1 MDKRISQ
8 KLRDDIY
15 AYSMQLVEKTKYE
28 TEFMNLLSSLWDVYN
43 MPKREDIRFS
53 NLGDEIEKHFVIN
66 DDWSQEKL
74 FNSILKLKEDEQ
86 RLIHFFS
93 GLLNISSDSNL
104 LESIKESLNSNE
116 LRIEVKNNE
125 ST

>member
-1 MDKRISQ
+1 MKKRISQ
-8 KLRDDIY
+8 KLRDDIC
-15 AYSMQLVEKTKYE
+15 AYSMQLVENTKYE

-74 FNSILKLKEDEQ
+74 FNS
-86 RLIHFFS
+86 FF
-93 GLLNISSDSNL
+93 N
-104 LESIKESLNSNE
+104 
-116 LRIEVKNNE
+116 
-125 ST
+125 

>member
-74 FNSILKLKEDEQ
+74 FNSIFMLKEDEE
-86 RLIHFFS
+86 RS
-93 GLLNISSDSNL
+93 V
-104 LESIKESLNSNE
+104 SIIVPL
-116 LRIEVKNNE
+116 
-125 ST
+125 

>member
-74 FNSILKLKEDEQ
+74 FNSIFKLKEDED
-86 RLIHFFS
+86 LKAYGVDAYAPKPVFFS
-93 GLLNISSDSNL
+93 DLPRIL
-104 LESIKESLNSNE
+104 SLCP
-116 LRIEVKNNE
+116 L
-125 ST
+125 

>member
-74 FNSILKLKEDEQ
+74 FNSIFKLKEDEE
-86 RLIHFFS
+86 
-93 GLLNISSDSNL
+93 ISCL
-104 LESIKESLNSNE
+104 KVSIIVHL
-116 LRIEVKNNE
+116 
-125 ST
+125 

>member
-74 FNSILKLKEDEQ
+74 FNSIFKLKEDEE
-86 RLIHFFS
+86 RSCLRV
-93 GLLNISSDSNL
+93 
-104 LESIKESLNSNE
+104 SIIVPL
-116 LRIEVKNNE
+116 
-125 ST
+125 

>member
-1 MDKRISQ
+1 
-8 KLRDDIY
+8 
-15 AYSMQLVEKTKYE
+15 
-28 TEFMNLLSSLWDVYN
+28 

-93 GLLNISSDSNL
+93 GLLNISSDYNL

-116 LRIEVKNNE
+116 LRIEVKIINGKYILVT
-125 ST
+125 SSSQ

>member
-93 GLLNISSDSNL
+93 GLLNISSDYNL
-104 LESIKESLNSNE
+104 LELSL
-116 LRIEVKNNE
+116 IHI
-125 ST
+125 